1 MANPPGFEFVAGHVA
16 LEFVNTV
23 DWRLDEARR
32 HELITR
38 SDDLVSWARLAGVV
52 DAGEARDLSAA
63 AERDRAG
70 AERSVRRAR
79 RVREVLFRIL
89 QAAGRDD
96 RPAPHDQR
104 LFNAFLASALR
115 KRRIEARGASWKWSW
130 ARGPRETFDSIL
142 WPIVLAAADLLT
154 SPARAQIGE
163 CAGEGCG
170 WLFLDTSR
178 TGRRRWCTM
187 RGCGN
192 RAKVRRFYQRSRAA
206 G

>member
-23 DWRLDEARR
+23 DWRLDPARR
-32 HELITR
+32 HELVTR
-38 SDDLVSWARLAGVV
+38 FDDLLTWARLAGLL
-52 DAGEARDLSAA
+52 DAA
-63 AERDRAG
+63 AIRALRAAAQRDPAG

-79 RVREVLFRIL
+79 RLREALFRIL
-89 QAAGRDD
+89 MAARHDDPPRTRDV
-96 RPAPHDQR
+96 R
-104 LFNAFLASALR
+104 LFNAFLNSTLR
-115 KRRIEARGASWKWSW
+115 NRRIEARGTAWSWSW
-130 ARGPRETFDSIL
+130 ARKAGDAFDAIL
-142 WPIVLAAADLLT
+142 WPVVLAAADLLT

-192 RAKVRRFYQRSRAA
+192 RAKVRRFYQRSRA
-206 G
+206 GV